1 MDSTMK
7 GGSLRIFY
15 ISSSDIS
22 SMIASHPKGM
32 VSRLKLSFTYTLL
45 ELSPIFVL
53 EDSTSDS
60 SIILSVGI
68 FVSAE
73 FPISRKVGREQY

>member
-1 MDSTMK
+1 MTLCFLVNFSTYFNWRFLGISEVEISTLGPVMDSTMK

-32 VSRLKLSFTYTLL
+32 VSRLKLSFT
-45 ELSPIFVL
+45 
-53 EDSTSDS
+53 
-60 SIILSVGI
+60 
-68 FVSAE
+68 
-73 FPISRKVGREQY
+73 